1 MTIESYIVARNKFG
15 DYCVPLSSSYTLTSQ
30 QILKGKVHEPSTIDF
45 IVKNSAHGDIIH
57 AGAGFGDF
65 LPALSNSNISTIW
78 AFEPNS
84 LNFQCAKETIK
95 LNSLKNIQ
103 LFHYALGAENCSGK
117 LQIQEDGQAL
127 GVRSYIDSDLANIN
141 NIDSEIVAIKTLD
154 SVIPNERKIS
164 LIHLDTEGYEEA
176 IISGAKKIIEKDAP
190 LIILEIHSEA
200 LRYNNF
206 MHKINYLPLKHL
218 IYNAGPMIFINTVYK
233 KCGQ

>member
-1 MTIESYIVARNKFG
+1 MTIESFKVAQNKFG
-15 DYCVPLSSSYTLTSQ
+15 YYCVPLSSSYTLTSK

-45 IVKNSAHGDIIH
+45 IIKNSAHGDVVH

-65 LPALSNSNISTIW
+65 LPALSNSNISKIW

-84 LNFQCAKETIK
+84 LNFQCAEETIK

-103 LFHYALGAENCSGK
+103 LFPYALGAENCIGK
-117 LQIQEDGQAL
+117 IKIKEDDQAL
-127 GVRSYIDSDLANIN
+127 GVRSYIDSDLANLN
-141 NIDSEIVAIKTLD
+141 NTDSEIVTIKTLD
-154 SVIPNERKIS
+154 SAIPNERKIS

-200 LRYNNF
+200 LRYNRF
-206 MHKINYLPLKHL
+206 MHRINYLPVKHL